1 MEPAMT
7 RFTSAALALAACLFA
22 STASAATDD
31 AFTTLIKQ
39 RIEAFSDASSR
50 NDQTAMNSLLDDAV
64 LFSSGSGAVDRDD
77 KFDKSDAVAALLKQ
91 QTQAFHDA
99 AQRGDLAAM
108 KRYLAADFLFVN
120 EDGMVSSSRDFR
132 GDALGAA
139 SKDSSFTLTDWVLHY
154 SGDVAVS
161 TFVGSQD
168 LTHKFLFVEA
178 WFQPGTDW
186 KLISSHATPLYQDPP
201 AATLGPAAL
210 QDYAGTYTGGPG
222 LGIVISI
229 DGGALAVSTNGA
241 KAVTYDA
248 EGGDIFFTPGLPP
261 GTPRS
266 RLKFHRDKNGHIAG
280 YVSGRGLIVTK
291 GEPAPS
297 ASSPTQTKQDPTQ
310 APSSTVLPAADLVVQ
325 RHGDVAVST
334 FIHERVTQYYGQ
346 VLHTKYRSTETWIQ
360 RGAEWKMLTLQS
372 CELTQE
378 FPVPKS

>member
-1 MEPAMT
+1 
-7 RFTSAALALAACLFA
+7 
-22 STASAATDD
+22 
-31 AFTTLIKQ
+31 
-39 RIEAFSDASSR
+39 
-50 NDQTAMNSLLDDAV
+50 
-64 LFSSGSGAVDRDD
+64 
-77 KFDKSDAVAALLKQ
+77 
-91 QTQAFHDA
+91 
-99 AQRGDLAAM
+99 
-108 KRYLAADFLFVN
+108 
-120 EDGMVSSSRDFR
+120 
-132 GDALGAA
+132 
-139 SKDSSFTLTDWVLHY
+139 
-154 SGDVAVS
+154 
-161 TFVGSQD
+161 
-168 LTHKFLFVEA
+168 
-178 WFQPGTDW
+178 
-186 KLISSHATPLYQDPP
+186 
-201 AATLGPAAL
+201 L

-297 ASSPTQTKQDPTQ
+297 PSSPTQTKQDPTQ

-346 VLHTKYRSTETWIQ
+346 VLHTRYRSTETWIQ